1 MHLMSFKLIA
11 TVVIALMLA
20 TGLYNTFKPL
30 PAGLSKTAPTRP
42 LYDAR
47 LIPDVSWRTTA
58 GERFQSQG
66 IFQEVFALIAQ
77 ARKLI
82 VIDMF
87 LFNDSAPDDSFDP
100 LAAKLTRALIERKQ
114 AVPDLDV
121 VVITDPLNT
130 VYGGMRQSHFEQ
142 LREAG
147 ILLVETDLRPL
158 RDSNP
163 TWSSLWRLCC
173 QWFGNNPDG
182 GWLPNALDGGKVTLR
197 SYLALPNFKANHRK
211 TMVVDEGD
219 QLRGLI
225 TSANP
230 HAGSS
235 LHWNTA
241 ITFTGPAALDLL
253 ATEESVLALSG
264 APIPE
269 WSLPGNIYPGGDQI
283 SDLQGQVLTE
293 AGIRDAAIE
302 LIDRAREGDQLEMAM
317 FYLSHRGSIR
327 ALKAAHERGVSLRIL
342 LDQNQDAFGHEKN
355 GIPNRQVAFE
365 LNEAGI
371 DVRWCNT
378 SGEQCHN
385 KLLMLRGSNG
395 QARLL
400 LGSANLTR
408 RNIDNYNLE
417 TSMLVTGPA
426 DHPAMAT
433 ATELFNRLWQNGP
446 GSTPVFSLP
455 YSANADESRFRY
467 WQYRFMEATGFSTF

>member
-1 MHLMSFKLIA
+1 MHLMSLKL
-11 TVVIALMLA
+11 VVAVVVALMLA
-20 TGLYNTFKPL
+20 TGLYNTFKPM
-30 PAGLSKTAPTRP
+30 PAGLSRTAPERP
-42 LYDAR
+42 LYDVR
-47 LIPDVSWRTTA
+47 LIPDISWRTAA
-58 GERFQSQG
+58 GEHFQSQG
-66 IFQEVFALIAQ
+66 IFREVFDLIAQ
-77 ARKLI
+77 ARTMI

-87 LFNDSAPDDSFDP
+87 LFNDSAPDSDFEA
-100 LAAKLTRALIERKQ
+100 LAAKLASALIARKQ
-114 AVPDLDV
+114 AVPDLDI

-130 VYGGMRQSHFEQ
+130 LYGGMHQSHFQQ

-147 ILLVETDLRPL
+147 ITLVETDLRPL

-182 GWLPNALDGGKVTLR
+182 GWLPNALDHGQVTVR
-197 SYLALPNFKANHRK
+197 SYLALLNFKANHRK
-211 TMVVDEGD
+211 TLVVDQGD

-235 LHWNTA
+235 RHWNTA
-241 ITFTGPAALDLL
+241 ISFTGPAALDLL
-253 ATEESVLALSG
+253 ATEEAVMAMSG
-264 APIPE
+264 EPVPE
-269 WSLPGNIYPGGDQI
+269 WRLPDRIYRDQVTTE
-283 SDLQGQVLTE
+283 LYGQILTE
-293 AGIRDAAIE
+293 AAIRDAAIE
-302 LIDRAREGDQLEMAM
+302 LIDRAQEGDQLDLAM
-317 FYLSHRGSIR
+317 FYLSHRGVVR
-327 ALKAAHERGVSLRIL
+327 ALKAAHQRGTLIRVL

-365 LNEAGI
+365 LHQADI

-385 KLLMLRGSNG
+385 KLLMLRDSAG

-417 TSMLVTGPA
+417 TSMLLTGPA
-426 DHPAMAT
+426 SEPAMAT
-433 ATELFNRLWQNGP
+433 TTELMDRLWLNGP

-455 YSANADESRFRY
+455 YSANADDSRLRY